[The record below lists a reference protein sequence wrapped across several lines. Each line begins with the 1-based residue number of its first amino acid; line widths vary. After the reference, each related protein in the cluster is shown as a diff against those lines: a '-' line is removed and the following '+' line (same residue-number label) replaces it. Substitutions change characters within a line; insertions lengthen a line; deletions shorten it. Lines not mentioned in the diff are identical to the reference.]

1 MNNIKIKK
9 IQNKLKEKNINTLII
24 NRTDEF
30 LNEYISADS
39 ERLLWATDFSGSA
52 GRAIVSQ
59 NAATLFVDGRYTFQA
74 KEQIDTS
81 QISIEH
87 LNDFSE
93 KLSGNFIKN
102 ECLALDPRL
111 HSIEETLKYADLS
124 VKSET
129 KLYFTEDNLID
140 ELWDN
145 KPIRNYGLV
154 FDHPKNFAGIESSK
168 KLEHVIETLD
178 KNNLGAYFL
187 SSLDSIAWLLNLRG
201 SDILNTPL
209 AFAFLLISL
218 DDKPVLY
225 VKIDMVEPVLKA
237 RLAKYIN
244 IEPIE
249 KIKEV
254 FNDLKHQTKIG
265 FDFKNSSYFF
275 YDLAIKKNCVPS
287 HLENPCLIPK
297 ASKNAVEL
305 EGARKAHIRDGVSVT
320 KFLYWL
326 KNHQNIENENEI
338 SAAAKLFSF
347 RNSNDLFHSISFDT
361 ISAIGKNS
369 ALPHYRYDKNNPIP
383 LKKNTIYLFDSGGQ
397 YYDGTTDITRTV
409 ILGKPTKEQK
419 EMFTRVLKGHIS
431 LSTHTFPKNT
441 KGTDIDYLARASLQE
456 IGCDYDHGTGH
467 GIGSFLSVHEAP
479 QRISKKNMFPSVDL
493 LPGMILSNEPGFY
506 KEGEYGIRIEN
517 ILIVK
522 EENENLFNFEN
533 ISWAPIDKDLIESSL
548 LNSND
553 LKWLNNYHQT
563 VFDKLS
569 IFLTAEEKLWLQK
582 VTLPL

>member
-102 ECLALDPRL
+102 ECIAIDPRL
-111 HSIEETLKYADLS
+111 HSIEETLKYVDLS

-154 FDHPKNFAGIESSK
+154 FDHPTNFAGIESSE
-168 KLEHVIETLD
+168 KLENLIETLD
-178 KNNLGAYFL
+178 QNNLGAYFL

-338 SAAAKLFSF
+338 SVADKLFSF

-361 ISAIGKNS
+361 ISAIGKNA

-419 EMFTRVLKGHIS
+419 EMFTRVLKGHIC
-431 LSTHTFPKNT
+431 LSTHTFPKKT

-569 IFLTAEEKLWLQK
+569 PFLTAEEKLWLQN
-582 VTLPL
+582 VTSPL